1 MDSTP
6 PFSKQ
11 NVNIQSVK
19 HNSCFWTNGKMGI
32 TFSSSLRSFCPTAVR
47 AIDNGNQ
54 KINFSGISSSPP
66 EAPKLLEVLEDF
78 FSSHRRYFSVLRED
92 CLFQRGF
99 FWRGGAV
106 RFATPPCQSRSL
118 HSRLRV
124 FYVTVFTEGWCRLK
138 LMIYASSQ
146 VKMKKYSRGGRERVL
161 QRMIHLTRNRQ
172 DRLALGGRCQ
182 LLIGHKTN

>member
-32 TFSSSLRSFCPTAVR
+32 TFSNSLRSFCPTAVR
-47 AIDNGNQ
+47 AIDNGGFNTGNQ

-66 EAPKLLEVLEDF
+66 EAPKLLEILEDV
-78 FSSHRRYFSVLRED
+78 FSSHGRYFSVLRED

-99 FWRGGAV
+99 FLKRGCCEICNAAV
-106 RFATPPCQSRSL
+106 SVTLSPQQAASFLCHRL
-118 HSRLRV
+118 H
-124 FYVTVFTEGWCRLK
+124 
-138 LMIYASSQ
+138 
-146 VKMKKYSRGGRERVL
+146 RGLVQAEVDDICI
-161 QRMIHLTRNRQ
+161 QPS
-172 DRLALGGRCQ
+172 
-182 LLIGHKTN
+182 